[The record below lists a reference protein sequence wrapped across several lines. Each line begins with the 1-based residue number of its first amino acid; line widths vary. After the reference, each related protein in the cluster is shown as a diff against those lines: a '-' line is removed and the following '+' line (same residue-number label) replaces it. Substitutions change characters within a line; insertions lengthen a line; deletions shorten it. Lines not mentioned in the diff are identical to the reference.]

1 MRAKVF
7 RILISGATLAALLTA
22 AGAKWKVA

>member
-1 MRAKVF
+1 MRAKAF
-7 RILISGATLAALLTA
+7 RILISGATLAAFLAA